1 MSQKCLN
8 LARSLVKSYLNYKD
22 KNFIPEY
29 DFVKKLLGRI
39 VFLYFLQKKGW
50 LGASTLEYK
59 DGDKNFISNFFK
71 DL

>member
-29 DFVKKLLGRI
+29 DFVKKLLNCKI
-39 VFLYFLQKKGW
+39 V
-50 LGASTLEYK
+50 
-59 DGDKNFISNFFK
+59 
-71 DL
+71 